1 VRSLFASALF
11 GLGVTACQPA
21 EIAVK
26 TENANLADF
35 AALAE
40 MTFETSVDNTDNIIS
55 DRRVRVTSEALE
67 GVWFYTQLNTG
78 PDRKLYR
85 QRLSNIKLSDDGSA
99 VIQKTYGLN
108 NPEKYTEAWNHP
120 ALLNTLTPADFKPYF
135 NVGCEQVW
143 RPGKDGAWSGY
154 VNPATCIIT
163 SKRRNKDIRIE
174 SESYL
179 SKDIYRTNERGYDM
193 DMTWLWGTK
202 PGEMISLY
210 PIQEQD

>member
-67 GVWFYTQLNTG
+67 GVWFYT
-78 PDRKLYR
+78 
-85 QRLSNIKLSDDGSA
+85 
-99 VIQKTYGLN
+99 
-108 NPEKYTEAWNHP
+108 
-120 ALLNTLTPADFKPYF
+120 
-135 NVGCEQVW
+135 
-143 RPGKDGAWSGY
+143 
-154 VNPATCIIT
+154 
-163 SKRRNKDIRIE
+163 
-174 SESYL
+174 
-179 SKDIYRTNERGYDM
+179 
-193 DMTWLWGTK
+193 
-202 PGEMISLY
+202 
-210 PIQEQD
+210 